1 VRTGGRK
8 QSWPVLVHVLS
19 DFREERRRN
28 MAKDEEQYIGMTE
41 DLF

>member
-1 VRTGGRK
+1 MRTGGRK

-19 DFREERRRN
+19 DFREERRN

-41 DLF
+41 DIF